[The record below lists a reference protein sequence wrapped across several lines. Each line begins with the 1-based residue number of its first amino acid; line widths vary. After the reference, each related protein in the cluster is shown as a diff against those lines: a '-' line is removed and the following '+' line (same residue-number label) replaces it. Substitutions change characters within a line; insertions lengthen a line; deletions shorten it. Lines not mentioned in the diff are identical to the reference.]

1 MSRSDTA
8 AELTVPRWTDLL
20 SGLQERHP
28 GMWISLGNLE
38 SRLLSERLG
47 SVSISKPIY
56 IAGLARSG
64 TTILL
69 ELLARHPQLASHR
82 YRDFPPVLTPWF
94 WNWFVDKAAADG
106 EAASERAH
114 GDGIEVTSESP
125 EAFEEVIWMAFFSG
139 LHDPEVNAVLT
150 SDTANEKFESF
161 YRDHIRKLLLL
172 RGGQRYLSKANYNL
186 TRLGYL
192 RKLFPD
198 AKFVLPVRD
207 PVWHIASL
215 KRQHERFCREHERD
229 ERLKRHM
236 SRSGHFEFGLDR
248 RPINSG
254 DTEVTRE
261 IRELWSNGNEAE
273 GWALYWKDLYGRVAG
288 LLESDE
294 ALRRA
299 ALVVDYDALCRN
311 PARVMNAV
319 LSHCELPQGDVDL
332 AAEAARTVR
341 TPSYYRPAFSERQVA
356 MIEAMTAPIKQRLNA
371 LSRHDSFAAS
381 AILDRP
387 GSGSAP

>member
-1 MSRSDTA
+1 
-8 AELTVPRWTDLL
+8 VPRWTDLL
-20 SGLQERHP
+20 SGLQERHT
-28 GMWISLGNLE
+28 GMWVGLGNLE
-38 SRLLSERLG
+38 SRLLSERL
-47 SVSISKPIY
+47 SSIEIEKPLY

-69 ELLARHPQLASHR
+69 ELLARHPHLASHR

-94 WNWFVDKAAADG
+94 WNWFVDRASAG
-106 EAASERAH
+106 IEAASERAH

-125 EAFEEVIWMAFFSG
+125 EAFEEVVWMAFFPG
-139 LHDPEVNAVLT
+139 LHDPAVNSVLT
-150 SDTANEKFESF
+150 ADTANEKFESF

-186 TRLGYL
+186 TRLSYL

-215 KRQHERFCREHERD
+215 ERQHERFCREHERD

-261 IRELWSNGNEAE
+261 IVELWSKGNEPE
-273 GWALYWKDLYGRVAG
+273 GWALYWKDLYGRVAD
-288 LLESDE
+288 LLNEDE

-299 ALVVDYDALCRN
+299 TLLVDYDALCRD
-311 PARVMNAV
+311 PAGVMSRVLA
-319 LSHCELPQGDVDL
+319 HCELSSADVDL
-332 AAEAARTVR
+332 AAEAARR
-341 TPSYYRPAFSERQVA
+341 IRAPSYYRPLFSERKLA
-356 MIEAMTAPIKQRLNA
+356 MIETVTAPVKHQLEA
-371 LSRHDSFAAS
+371 LARGEGSRTP
-381 AILDRP
+381 R
-387 GSGSAP
+387 

>member
-1 MSRSDTA
+1 MVTSGTEADLS
-8 AELTVPRWTDLL
+8 VPRWTDLL
-20 SGLQERHP
+20 SGWQERHVRL
-28 GMWISLGNLE
+28 WIGLGNLE
-38 SRLLSERLG
+38 SRLLSERLN
-47 SVSISKPIY
+47 SITIEKPIY

-94 WNWFVDKAAADG
+94 WNWFVDKAGSG
-106 EAASERAH
+106 EEQASERAH
-114 GDGIEVTSESP
+114 GDGIDVTSESP
-125 EAFEEVIWMAFFSG
+125 EAFEEVIWMAFFPG
-139 LHDPEVNAVLT
+139 LHDPASNSVLT
-150 SDTANEKFESF
+150 AATANEKFEDF

-172 RGGQRYLSKANYNL
+172 RGGQRYLCKGNYNL

-198 AKFVLPVRD
+198 ARFVLPVRD

-215 KRQHERFCREHERD
+215 ERQHQRFCREHERD

-254 DTEVTRE
+254 NPEVTRE
-261 IRELWSNGNEAE
+261 IEELWSKGNELE
-273 GWALYWKDLYGRVAG
+273 GWALYWKDLYGRVAD
-288 LLESDE
+288 LLSGDE

-299 ALVVDYDALCRN
+299 TLVVDYESLCRD
-311 PARVMNAV
+311 PASVMSRV
-319 LSHCELPQGDVDL
+319 LRHCELRTDDVDL
-332 AAEAARTVR
+332 AAEAARTIR
-341 TPSYYRPAFSERQVA
+341 APSYYRPTFSDRQLALIEKMSGPVKLRLDALARERQ
-356 MIEAMTAPIKQRLNA
+356 
-371 LSRHDSFAAS
+371 
-381 AILDRP
+381 
-387 GSGSAP
+387 